1 MTEPLLLIAANGHN
15 WITFED
21 YETPQWCLAI
31 EWLRCEGFF
40 ESGVPIIRFDEGI
53 LSSYIKQG
61 VTIAAGFDNWSGNY
75 LLAEC
80 DKGDQVILKVANH
93 VAANDRRPAV

>member
-21 YETPQWCLAI
+21 YDTPQWRLAT
-31 EWLRCEGFF
+31 EWLRREGFT
-40 ESGVPIIRFDEGI
+40 ESGAPIIGLDEGI
-53 LSSYIKQG
+53 LPSYVKQG
-61 VTIAAGFDNWSGNY
+61 VVIAAGFDNWSGNY

-93 VAANDRRPAV
+93 VSANDRRTAA